1 MEYFTA
7 IEISKIW
14 NISSRMVAYY
24 CETGRV
30 EGAVK
35 RGKTWL
41 IPSHAEKPAHKRHAR
56 KKVTPAKDSIISPI
70 ITSPGNFKDV
80 TKSSFEFENIRHF
93 RMLISY
99 SICVSFRGI
108 YSAIKNPG
116 DVAK

>member
-14 NISSRMVAYY
+14 NILSRMVAYY

-56 KKVTPAKDSIISPI
+56 KKVTPAKDSIML
-70 ITSPGNFKDV
+70 TDTDAV
-80 TKSSFEFENIRHF
+80 YHTKEVSHHLGFTRETLRYYEEIRFSH
-93 RMLISY
+93 MSKKVWL
-99 SICVSFRGI
+99 
-108 YSAIKNPG
+108 
-116 DVAK
+116 